1 MYNKLNQLLHIMK
14 RQFGLIMGISL
25 GIFLFILFFQPF
37 PVENFDF
44 NNRLIFV
51 AGLATIIFIFTVM
64 VRVFAFLQERYKPD
78 QDINLTPVSF
88 MNSFVHF
95 ALCSLAFTF
104 YLRYVGSIR
113 ISFFI
118 MLKVSVI
125 CLAPPV
131 LIILYEQV
139 INLKQLLAN
148 LLQEKTILLK
158 QLEKYEENS
167 SGKSVEL
174 LSENG
179 TDTIKLLV
187 ADVAFI
193 RSADNYVEIVFK
205 EDDVFK
211 KRLIR
216 NTMKG
221 IEQQVKPYGN
231 FIRCHRICI
240 VNAHYVEKLY
250 KSKDHHWVI
259 IKGWDEK
266 IPVSRQHLLKLKETL

>member
-1 MYNKLNQLLHIMK
+1 MK
-14 RQFGLIMGISL
+14 RQFGLIMSISL

-37 PVENFDF
+37 PVDNFDF

-51 AGLATIIFIFTVM
+51 AGLATIVFIFTVM
-64 VRVFAFLQERYKPD
+64 VKVFAFLQERHNPD

-88 MNSFVHF
+88 MNSFIHF

-104 YLRYVGSIR
+104 YLRYVGNIR

-125 CLAPPV
+125 CMAPPV
-131 LIILYEQV
+131 LIIMYERV
-139 INLKQLLAN
+139 MNLKKFLTN
-148 LLQEKTILLK
+148 LLQEKTVLLK
-158 QLEKYEENS
+158 QLEKYEENYS
-167 SGKSVEL
+167 VKSIEF

-179 TDTIKLLV
+179 TDTINLLI

-193 RSADNYVEIVFK
+193 LSADNYVEIVFK
-205 EDDVFK
+205 EDDAFK

-221 IEQQVKPYGN
+221 IEQQLKPYVN

-240 VNAHYVEKLY
+240 VNTHYIEKLY
-250 KSKDHHWVI
+250 KSKDHHWI
-259 IKGWDEK
+259 MIKGWDEK
-266 IPVSRQHLLKLKETL
+266 IPVSRQHLLKLKESL